1 MPLPLHNRTTGG
13 IKVVAPLSQGFLLP
27 LRQMD
32 NTRSKNRTRTKIK
45 ERLDGK
51 DAAILISEDDANN
64 SFLQKSEGQYKRT
77 ENSRRIPETSHKYE
91 TTEDNTDM
99 FHTESTNKFH

>member
-1 MPLPLHNRTTGG
+1 ME
-13 IKVVAPLSQGFLLP
+13 
-27 LRQMD
+27 

-91 TTEDNTDM
+91 DNRRQHRYVFTQKVL
-99 FHTESTNKFH
+99 TNSTKIKDVLNTNQGAIKQQK